1 MNTLLF
7 LKLLLPSN
15 KWAEE
20 SRIIKVAV
28 IAFKLSDPSD
38 RTTIVLVAVVRGEA
52 MVLLPPLVVR
62 LLR

>member
-15 KWAEE
+15 KWTEE

-28 IAFKLSDPSD
+28 ITLKFSDPSD
-38 RTTIVLVAVVRGEA
+38 RTTIVLVAIVRGEA
-52 MVLLPPLVVR
+52 VVLLSPLVVR

>member
-15 KWAEE
+15 KWTKE
-20 SRIIKVAV
+20 SRIIKVTV
-28 IAFKLSDPSD
+28 IALKLSDPSD

-52 MVLLPPLVVR
+52 VVLLPLLVVR